1 VRRRFEQ
8 RFSSAVMA
16 SEYVKLYGGLR
27 VSNRQVDSAAK
38 RLDPAMARIA

>member
-1 VRRRFEQ
+1 
-8 RFSSAVMA
+8 MA